1 MSPTQLLKVAKT
13 KMSQNPLFFL
23 ELFVELKL
31 QLNAT
36 KAINQISLNNMR
48 LITSFLSQ
56 YQHFTSKARSHFQEK
71 KLPFY

>member
-23 ELFVELKL
+23 ELLKL

-56 YQHFTSKARSHFQEK
+56 YQHFTSKARIHFQEK